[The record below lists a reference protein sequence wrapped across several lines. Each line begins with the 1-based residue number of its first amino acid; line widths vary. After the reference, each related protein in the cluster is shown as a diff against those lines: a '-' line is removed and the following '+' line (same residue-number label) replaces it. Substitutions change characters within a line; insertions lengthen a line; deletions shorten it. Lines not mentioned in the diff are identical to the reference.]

1 MNGNIEKQM
10 NGDYSDIL
18 RNSEQ
23 PGFFHSNIDN
33 VVNFMQG
40 MEFKTPPN
48 DYPKLFASRDIKKGE
63 LLFAEKPLA
72 VHISGNS
79 GYLP

>member
-1 MNGNIEKQM
+1 
-10 NGDYSDIL
+10 
-18 RNSEQ
+18 
-23 PGFFHSNIDN
+23 
-33 VVNFMQG
+33 MQG
-40 MEFKTPPN
+40 MEFKNPPN